1 MCYNIYKL
9 TIFRHGEPWREFR
22 TKVQKPVLQ
31 PQTVKK
37 YIQPIEEVSDYFI
50 KRYVYS
56 YGKYIYT
63 HNIYMIYIK
72 NIDLLIAVIIIHFI
86 ILPV

>member
-1 MCYNIYKL
+1 MTHLL
-9 TIFRHGEPWREFR
+9 TCIKQKYICLKQTFLLLFRHGEPWREFR

-50 KRYVYS
+50 KRYEY
-56 YGKYIYT
+56 YIY
-63 HNIYMIYIK
+63 
-72 NIDLLIAVIIIHFI
+72 VI
-86 ILPV
+86 LS

>member
-1 MCYNIYKL
+1 MIIIYYFL
-9 TIFRHGEPWREFR
+9 CNVYSHGEPWREFR

-50 KRYVYS
+50 KRYAILYNN
-56 YGKYIYT
+56 T
-63 HNIYMIYIK
+63 
-72 NIDLLIAVIIIHFI
+72 LI
-86 ILPV
+86 

>member
-1 MCYNIYKL
+1 MR
-9 TIFRHGEPWREFR
+9 RHGEAWREFR

-50 KRYVYS
+50 KRYVYNVR
-56 YGKYIYT
+56 I
-63 HNIYMIYIK
+63 
-72 NIDLLIAVIIIHFI
+72 VF
-86 ILPV
+86 